1 MSAPSNWPQLVEQL
15 IVAIQSTEHAFE
27 KSRLRR
33 RVSSGEEQ
41 RHVAALRSERDRY
54 ILTARRAIER
64 STGLSASEAIDWRNI
79 TLDLLRAHSIA
90 WEILWLEHEI
100 GVPLAIESGQIM
112 EGRHR
117 DADRYIDEAVQA
129 LAASEPNFNG
139 VNWDGREILRVRPPQ
154 P

>member
-1 MSAPSNWPQLVEQL
+1 M

-27 KSRLRR
+27 KSRIRR
-33 RVSSGEEQ
+33 RNTSGEEQ
-41 RHVAALRSERDRY
+41 RHVAALRTERERY
-54 ILTARRAIER
+54 ILAGRRAIER
-64 STGLSASEAIDWRNI
+64 SKSPTPAEDIDWRNI

-90 WEILWLEHEI
+90 WEILWLEHET
-100 GVPLAIESGQIM
+100 GVPFAIESGQIM

-129 LAASEPNFNG
+129 LAASEPHFNG
-139 VNWDGREILRVRPPQ
+139 VNWDGREILRARPRQ